1 MMTELLKKDIISTLT
16 SFLNPQLQELIQT
29 FSSREETE
37 KYYVE
42 IPDTNYI
49 DLTIS
54 DIASL
59 VARSSN
65 VYGRAA
71 RFAGIARA
79 QYKLLEAQYK
89 RVYKAN
95 RVGKNEAEREAA
107 AAAAADE
114 QYMAL
119 AAIEAVVQLAESMEL
134 AARISS
140 ESARKLMDKMQSMQ
154 IATARGEKG
163 YFSESDFSTF

>member
-1 MMTELLKKDIISTLT
+1 VDTNDDLLNGLFN
-16 SFLNPQLQELIQT
+16 FLNPQLQEIVNA
-29 FSSREETE
+29 FSKSEDLD
-37 KYYVE
+37 KYFIE
-42 IPDTNYI
+42 IPDANYV
-49 DLTIS
+49 DLTIN
-54 DIASL
+54 DLASL

-79 QYKLLEAQYK
+79 QYKLLEARYK

-107 AAAAADE
+107 AIAAAE
-114 QYMAL
+114 KEYMAL
-119 AAIEAVVQLAESMEL
+119 TAVESVVQLAESMEA

-140 ESARKLMDKMQSMQ
+140 ESSRKLIDKVQNMQ
-154 IATARGEKG
+154 IATAREDKG
-163 YFSESDFSTF
+163 FLSDKDFSTF

>member
-1 MMTELLKKDIISTLT
+1 METNDDLLNSLFN
-16 SFLNPQLQELIQT
+16 FLNPQLQEIVNA
-29 FSSREETE
+29 FSKSEDLD
-37 KYYVE
+37 KYFIE
-42 IPDTNYI
+42 IPDANYV
-49 DLTIS
+49 DLTIN
-54 DIASL
+54 DLPSL

-79 QYKLLEAQYK
+79 QYKLLEARYK

-107 AAAAADE
+107 AITAAE
-114 QYMAL
+114 KEYMAL
-119 AAIEAVVQLAESMEL
+119 TAVESVVQLAESMEA

-140 ESARKLMDKMQSMQ
+140 ESSRKLIDKVQNMQ
-154 IATARGEKG
+154 IATSREDKG
-163 YFSESDFSTF
+163 FLSDKDFSTF

>member
-1 MMTELLKKDIISTLT
+1 MDTNDDLLNGLFN
-16 SFLNPQLQELIQT
+16 FLNPQLQEIVNA
-29 FSSREETE
+29 FSKSEDLD
-37 KYYVE
+37 KYFIE
-42 IPDTNYI
+42 IPDANYV
-49 DLTIS
+49 DLTIN
-54 DIASL
+54 DLASL

-79 QYKLLEAQYK
+79 QYKLLEARYK

-107 AAAAADE
+107 AIAAAE
-114 QYMAL
+114 KEYMAL
-119 AAIEAVVQLAESMEL
+119 TAVESVVQLAESMEA

-140 ESARKLMDKMQSMQ
+140 ESSRKLIDKVQNMQ
-154 IATARGEKG
+154 IATAGEDKG
-163 YFSESDFSTF
+163 FLSDKDFSTF

>member
-1 MMTELLKKDIISTLT
+1 MTELPQKDLLSKLAA
-16 SFLNPQLQELIQT
+16 FLNPQLEELVKT
-29 FSSREETE
+29 FSSKEETE

-42 IPDTNYI
+42 IPDTNYV

-89 RVYKAN
+89 RIYKAN
-95 RVGKNEAEREAA
+95 RIGKNEAEREAA
-107 AAAAADE
+107 AAAAADD

-119 AAIEAVVQLAESMEL
+119 SAVEAIVQLAESMEL

-154 IATARGEKG
+154 VATARGEKG
-163 YFSESDFSTF
+163 YFSEQDFSTF

>member
-1 MMTELLKKDIISTLT
+1 MDTNDDLLNGLFN
-16 SFLNPQLQELIQT
+16 FLNPQLQEIVNA
-29 FSSREETE
+29 FSKSEDLD
-37 KYYVE
+37 KYFIE
-42 IPDTNYI
+42 IPDANYV
-49 DLTIS
+49 DLTIN
-54 DIASL
+54 DLASL

-79 QYKLLEAQYK
+79 QYKLLEARYK

-107 AAAAADE
+107 AIAAAE
-114 QYMAL
+114 KEYMAL
-119 AAIEAVVQLAESMEL
+119 TAVESVVQLAESMEA

-140 ESARKLMDKMQSMQ
+140 ESSRKLIDKVQNMQ
-154 IATARGEKG
+154 IATAREDKG
-163 YFSESDFSTF
+163 FLSDKDFSTF

>member
-1 MMTELLKKDIISTLT
+1 MDTNDDLLNGLFN
-16 SFLNPQLQELIQT
+16 FLNPQLQEIVNA
-29 FSSREETE
+29 FSKSEDLD
-37 KYYVE
+37 KYFVE
-42 IPDTNYI
+42 IPDANYV
-49 DLTIS
+49 DLTIN
-54 DIASL
+54 DLASL

-79 QYKLLEAQYK
+79 QYKLLEARYK

-107 AAAAADE
+107 AIAAAE
-114 QYMAL
+114 KEYMAL
-119 AAIEAVVQLAESMEL
+119 TAVESVVQLAESMEA

-140 ESARKLMDKMQSMQ
+140 ESSRKLIDKVQNMQ
-154 IATARGEKG
+154 IATAREDKG
-163 YFSESDFSTF
+163 FLSDKDFSTF

>member
-1 MMTELLKKDIISTLT
+1 MTELFSKNIIQTLS
-16 SFLNPQLQELIQT
+16 SFLDPQLQELIKT
-29 FSSREETE
+29 LASKTEVE

-65 VYGRAA
+65 VYGRSA

-89 RVYKAN
+89 RIYKAS

-107 AAAAADE
+107 AAVAADE

-140 ESARKLMDKMQSMQ
+140 ESARKLMDKMQAMQ
-154 IATARGEKG
+154 IATSRGEKG
-163 YFSESDFSTF
+163 YFSENDFTTH

>member
-1 MMTELLKKDIISTLT
+1 MDTNDDLLNNLFN
-16 SFLNPQLQELIQT
+16 FLNPQLQEIVNA
-29 FSSREETE
+29 FSKSEDLD
-37 KYYVE
+37 KYFVE
-42 IPDTNYI
+42 IPDANYV
-49 DLTIS
+49 DLTIN
-54 DIASL
+54 DLASL

-79 QYKLLEAQYK
+79 QYKLLEARYK

-107 AAAAADE
+107 AINAADKE
-114 QYMAL
+114 YMAL
-119 AAIEAVVQLAESMEL
+119 TAVESVVQLAESMEA

-140 ESARKLMDKMQSMQ
+140 ESSRKLIDKVQNMQ
-154 IATARGEKG
+154 IATSREEKG
-163 YFSESDFSTF
+163 FLSDKDFSTF

>member
-1 MMTELLKKDIISTLT
+1 MTELPSRDLLSKLAA
-16 SFLNPQLQELIQT
+16 FLNPQLEELIKT
-29 FSSREETE
+29 FSSKEETE

-42 IPDTNYI
+42 IPDTNYV

-89 RVYKAN
+89 RIYKAN
-95 RVGKNEAEREAA
+95 RIGKNEAEREAA
-107 AAAAADE
+107 AAAAADD
-114 QYMAL
+114 QYVAL
-119 AAIEAVVQLAESMEL
+119 SAVEAVVQLAESMEL

-154 IATARGEKG
+154 VAMARGEKG
-163 YFSESDFSTF
+163 YFSEEDFSTF

>member
-1 MMTELLKKDIISTLT
+1 MNNQSIKEILLVLSD
-16 SFLNPQLQELIQT
+16 FLEPQLKELVTAISDEELIK
-29 FSSREETE
+29 
-37 KYYVE
+37 KYYIE
-42 IPDTNYI
+42 IPDANYV
-49 DLTIS
+49 DLTI
-54 DIASL
+54 DDLASL

-95 RVGKNEAEREAA
+95 RVGKNEAEREANGINA
-107 AAAAADE
+107 AQE
-114 QYMAL
+114 EYMAL
-119 AAIEAVVQLAESMEL
+119 TVIESIVQIAESMET

-140 ESARKLMDKMQSMQ
+140 ESSRKLMDKVQSIQ
-154 IATARGEKG
+154 VAAARQEKG
-163 YFSESDFSTF
+163 FFSEKDFGAF